1 LRIQVIGPRRIF
13 GLVATVLGGAAAG
26 EAIREFS
33 TGLYLALSPERP
45 GAPHPDTGLFA
56 TMSFLEPV
64 TIVRIIIVTA
74 VSVFFLGLGLRVL
87 GLRLKQL
94 RGARAAG
101 LSLLAIAGAAFVEAM
116 MRVWFAVFVFPA
128 TQAEQIA
135 FQKTIPRRSYTAAC
149 RLVDRHVVIA
159 DARADDV
166 LSVVGFA
173 FDTSGRCANPAARC
187 LTFGSLLSSW

>member
-1 LRIQVIGPRRIF
+1 MRIQVIGPRRIF

-135 FQKTIPRRSYTAAC
+135 FQKTLHLHPPVDFGFPGEVTQLLVVWSIVTLLSLTLGLMMFFRSSDSLSTRAG
-149 RLVDRHVVIA
+149 
-159 DARADDV
+159 DARTLPRGA
-166 LSVVGFA
+166 
-173 FDTSGRCANPAARC
+173 
-187 LTFGSLLSSW
+187 